1 MSVQTFNPGPYTKSE
16 CISYEAFC
24 LQFISNLECSIYA
37 LNHNC
42 HSFAL
47 ISVHR
52 LEDIRD
58 RRPRKIDSR
67 KYQQAKQKHRNDSAA
82 LSTFFHYSVPLV
94 LLIWVSRYSC
104 KMTAAARASTSCF

>member
-1 MSVQTFNPGPYTKSE
+1 MERIMY
-16 CISYEAFC
+16 YAFC
-24 LQFISNLECSIYA
+24 LKFISNLKRRISV

-58 RRPRKIDSR
+58 RRPRKVDSS
-67 KYQQAKQKHRNDSAA
+67 KYQQAKQKHRNDSPS
-82 LSTFFHYSVPLV
+82 LSSFFHYSVPLV

-104 KMTAAARASTSCF
+104 KMTAAARASTSCFLRRRFV